1 MQVTHSNK
9 KICNVRPLG
18 YTPKS
23 HRECLRSL
31 KYSYFNVSRPHSNK
45 NPDLIRHDINL
56 IFYPNFILNYQ
67 YSDQISE
74 KANRWNLVFSKTSA
88 IHFGCGGRTRTY
100 DLRVMSPASYQ
111 LLHPAILSLVPK
123 TGLEPV
129 RGFPHRILSPARL
142 PIPPRRRVIISFRI
156 ASFSDEAALLRKMA
170 PRVGL
175 EPTTYRLTADCSTI
189 ELSRRILMLPLS
201 ATE

>member
-1 MQVTHSNK
+1 MISITISPLIPICIIHYIIKTHQSLYCKDTVRYALSTFGWNQAVLGPAAAIFYFQNSKILQDTTHYTMQVTQRNK

-67 YSDQISE
+67 YSDQISKKE
-74 KANRWNLVFSKTSA
+74 NRWNLVFSKASA
-88 IHFGCGGRTRTY
+88 IHFGCGRRTRTY
-100 DLRVMSPASYQ
+100 DLRVMSGPETF
-111 LLHPAILSLVPK
+111 L
-123 TGLEPV
+123 
-129 RGFPHRILSPARL
+129 
-142 PIPPRRRVIISFRI
+142 
-156 ASFSDEAALLRKMA
+156 
-170 PRVGL
+170 
-175 EPTTYRLTADCSTI
+175 
-189 ELSRRILMLPLS
+189 
-201 ATE
+201 